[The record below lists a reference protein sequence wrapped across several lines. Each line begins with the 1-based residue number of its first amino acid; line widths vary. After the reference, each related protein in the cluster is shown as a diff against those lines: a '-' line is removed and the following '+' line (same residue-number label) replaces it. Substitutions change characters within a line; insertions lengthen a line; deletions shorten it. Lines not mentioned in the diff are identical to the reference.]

1 MCEELLPSPHPDRMS
16 ACSNEAQPALDPWF
30 WLGEAH
36 YSEQISRAYR
46 ARGRESEQLWRERVC
61 LEAQQ
66 QLPVT
71 DPPF

>member
-1 MCEELLPSPHPDRMS
+1 MLER
-16 ACSNEAQPALDPWF
+16 ATAPATRQWGHAPLSSVA
-30 WLGEAH
+30 EVH

>member
-30 WLGEAH
+30 WLGEIH

-46 ARGRESEQLWRERVC
+46 ARERESEQL
-61 LEAQQ
+61 
-66 QLPVT
+66 
-71 DPPF
+71 